1 MALPA
6 GILMKR
12 LGYKTGIIIGL
23 LLFAVGA
30 FLFVP
35 AANNQSYLYFLF
47 ASFVIASGLTIL
59 ETAANPYAS
68 ALGDPN
74 SSTQRLNLAQ
84 SFNGL
89 AAFLAPAI
97 GARVILTKGN
107 SDAELSAMSDTV
119 RQAALASEAYTVKT
133 PYTILGIVL
142 IIIAVLFYLVKL
154 PDIRTKKSGGEK
166 ATVLGT
172 FKHSHLKWAVITQFF
187 YVGAQV
193 CVFSLFILFATESAA
208 IDQIQ
213 AADYL
218 SFAALA
224 FLIGRFTGTFLMN
237 YFTPNKLLTVY
248 GLLATLLCIVAIF
261 THGIITIYALIG
273 MAFFMSVMFPT
284 IFSLGIKDLG
294 SDTEMGSSLIIM
306 AIVGG
311 AVLPRIFGLISDQT
325 GNIQMGY
332 IVPMVAF
339 LVVAYFGW
347 KGSEVKK

>member
-1 MALPA
+1 
-6 GILMKR
+6 
-12 LGYKTGIIIGL
+12 
-23 LLFAVGA
+23 
-30 FLFVP
+30 
-35 AANNQSYLYFLF
+35 
-47 ASFVIASGLTIL
+47 
-59 ETAANPYAS
+59 
-68 ALGDPN
+68 
-74 SSTQRLNLAQ
+74 
-84 SFNGL
+84 
-89 AAFLAPAI
+89 
-97 GARVILTKGN
+97 
-107 SDAELSAMSDTV
+107 MSETV
-119 RQAALASEAYTVKT
+119 RQAALASEASTVKT
-133 PYTILGIVL
+133 PYTILGFVL
-142 IIIAVLFYLVKL
+142 IVIAVLFYLIKL
-154 PDIRTKKSGGEK
+154 PDIRTKKVQGEK

-172 FKHSHLKWAVITQFF
+172 FKHAHLKWAVITQFF

-237 YFTPNKLLTVY
+237 YFTPNKLLTIY

-261 THGIITIYALIG
+261 SHGMISIYALIG
-273 MAFFMSVMFPT
+273 IAFFMSVMFPT

-332 IVPMVAF
+332 LVPMLAF

-347 KGSEVKK
+347 KGSEVKSK